1 MIDNPKNLVGDQVR
15 RLRLENGW
23 TQQRAAAECL
33 KIGWD
38 LSRAGLS
45 KVEAGIR
52 RVNDAELILLAELL
66 KVPLD
71 EFFGDL
77 PGARKTSRKK
87 FLAKA
92 GEVAR
97 HSRD

>member
-1 MIDNPKNLVGDQVR
+1 MIEEQKNLVGENVR

-45 KVEAGIR
+45 KIEAGIR
-52 RVNDAELILLAELL
+52 RVNDAELILLGELL
-66 KVPLD
+66 KVPLED
-71 EFFGDL
+71 FFADL
-77 PGARKTSRKK
+77 PGKRKTSRKK
-87 FLAKA
+87 FLEKTR
-92 GEVAR
+92 EVAR
-97 HSRD
+97 HSRS

>member
-1 MIDNPKNLVGDQVR
+1 MIEDTKNLVGENVR

-45 KVEAGIR
+45 KIEAGIR
-52 RVNDAELILLAELL
+52 RVNDAELVLLSELL
-66 KVPLD
+66 KVPMAD
-71 EFFGDL
+71 FFKDL
-77 PGARKTSRKK
+77 PGTRKTSKKK
-87 FLAKA
+87 FLEKA